1 MVLKRKKILSTS
13 INKKTSKLMDSI
25 NTSIDIDSRLFT
37 EDIAVTRAHALALEK
52 LKIISNQE
60 LIKINKGLDKIVNLH
75 TNKKIKFSR
84 ANEDIH
90 MNIESLLH
98 SIIGNTASK
107 IHTGRSRNDQVA
119 TDTRLWVLKS
129 CKNLKKQIKFLMKDI
144 LNQAKINQTNIIPGF
159 THLQVAQPVTLAHHL
174 MAYYEMFKRD
184 LSHLEFVEQMTNE
197 NPLGSAALAGSNY
210 KLDTSLLNKELGFN
224 ESKNNS
230 LDAVSDRDF
239 CVYFLQSLAMVSL
252 HLGKMSSEL
261 ILWSSNIFNLFE
273 ISKNYSTGSSIMPQK
288 RNPDSLELI
297 RGKSNIIRN
306 QSSSLL
312 NVLAN
317 LPLTY

>member
-25 NTSIDIDSRLFT
+25 NTSIDIDSRLFS

-129 CKNLKKQIKFLMKDI
+129 
-144 LNQAKINQTNIIPGF
+144 
-159 THLQVAQPVTLAHHL
+159 
-174 MAYYEMFKRD
+174 
-184 LSHLEFVEQMTNE
+184 
-197 NPLGSAALAGSNY
+197 
-210 KLDTSLLNKELGFN
+210 
-224 ESKNNS
+224 
-230 LDAVSDRDF
+230 
-239 CVYFLQSLAMVSL
+239 
-252 HLGKMSSEL
+252 
-261 ILWSSNIFNLFE
+261 
-273 ISKNYSTGSSIMPQK
+273 
-288 RNPDSLELI
+288 
-297 RGKSNIIRN
+297 
-306 QSSSLL
+306 
-312 NVLAN
+312 
-317 LPLTY
+317 